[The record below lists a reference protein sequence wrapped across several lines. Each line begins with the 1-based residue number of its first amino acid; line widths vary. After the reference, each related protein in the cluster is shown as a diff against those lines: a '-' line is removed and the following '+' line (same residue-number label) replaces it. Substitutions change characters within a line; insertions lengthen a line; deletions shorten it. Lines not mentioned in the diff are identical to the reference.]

1 MCTCDNCLS
10 TRILCMVSKE
20 DALEV
25 GDLATEGVA
34 KAEAEERETATA
46 SEGVCSVEADSE
58 GGASSICTT
67 DTT

>member
-1 MCTCDNCLS
+1 
-10 TRILCMVSKE
+10 MVSKE